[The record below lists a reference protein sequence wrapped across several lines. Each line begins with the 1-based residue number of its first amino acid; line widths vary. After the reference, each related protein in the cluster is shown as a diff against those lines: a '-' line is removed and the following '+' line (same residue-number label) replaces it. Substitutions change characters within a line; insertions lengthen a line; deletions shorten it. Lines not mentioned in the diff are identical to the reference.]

1 MMNWLRN
8 LIISENDQDP
18 RFISLVRIVLG
29 ISTIAALAIVVGVFL
44 FSDDVP
50 WVSLGIV
57 TGIGILTLLFLGL
70 TYREILWPGKLF
82 LPVAML
88 VAVPFIATRANGLH
102 DSSATLFAVTV
113 VVAGLLLGRKLLPW
127 ITVLNN
133 IGICWVAYYD
143 MAGLTDSVI
152 ASRTGLDDVI
162 VISIGQVIA
171 AGALYGL
178 MTRMDRALEQ
188 SQTNEQAQIETN
200 RELQVLQTSLEE
212 RIEQRTIELEE
223 NAKQLQKR
231 AEQFE
236 AIAQFARTIGSIQNI
251 DELLPRITRMVSQRF
266 GFYHVGIFLV
276 DDDREY
282 AVLHAANSPGGQR
295 MLARKHRLAVG
306 QTGIVGNVTSTG
318 TSRIALD
325 TGTDAVYFDNPDLPD
340 TRSEMALPLSFG
352 SQVIGALDVQSTEP
366 NAFTKEDINIM
377 SALAGQ
383 VSSAIQNAR
392 LYDDSRAALA
402 NAEQAYRQL
411 TTQTWS
417 DIKQITPLVGYRFD
431 GTKPVPLTQ
440 HLNERTTGVQEDAL
454 SIPVQLRS
462 TTIGNLRVKAPSQD
476 HKWTED
482 EITIIQ
488 ATAERVALAVENARL
503 LIESQKQ
510 AAKEQVIGEIS
521 SKIGASINLDNILQT
536 TIREMGRILPGAE
549 ISIQVEKE

>member
-1 MMNWLRN
+1 ML
-8 LIISENDQDP
+8 
-18 RFISLVRIVLG
+18 
-29 ISTIAALAIVVGVFL
+29 GVFL

-50 WVSLGIV
+50 WMSLGIV
-57 TGIGILTLLFLGL
+57 TGIGILTFLFLGL
-70 TYREILWPGKLF
+70 TFRKILWPGKLF

-88 VAVPFIATRANGLH
+88 IAVPFIATRANGLH
-102 DSSATLFAVTV
+102 DSSATLFPVTI
-113 VVAGLLLGRKLLPW
+113 VVAGLLLGRRLLPW
-127 ITVLNN
+127 VTILNI

-152 ASRTGLDDVI
+152 ASRTGFDDVI
-162 VISIGQVIA
+162 VISLGQVVA

-178 MTRMDRALEQ
+178 MTRMDRALQQ
-188 SQTNEQAQIETN
+188 SQANEQTQIETN
-200 RELQVLQTSLEE
+200 LKLQVLQTSLEE

-223 NAKQLQKR
+223 TAKQLQKR

-266 GFYHVGIFLV
+266 GFYHVGIFLL

-282 AVLHAANSPGGQR
+282 AVLRAANSPGGQQ

-306 QTGIVGNVTSTG
+306 QTGIVGYVTSTG
-318 TSRIALD
+318 TPRIALD
-325 TGTDAVYFDNPDLPD
+325 TGVDAVYFDNPDLPN
-340 TRSEMALPLSFG
+340 TRSEMALPLSAG
-352 SQVIGALDVQSTEP
+352 NRVVGALDVQSTEP

-392 LYDDSRAALA
+392 SYEESRIALA

-431 GTKPVPLTQ
+431 GTKPVPLTH
-440 HLNERTTGVQEDAL
+440 HLNDHTTEIQEDAL